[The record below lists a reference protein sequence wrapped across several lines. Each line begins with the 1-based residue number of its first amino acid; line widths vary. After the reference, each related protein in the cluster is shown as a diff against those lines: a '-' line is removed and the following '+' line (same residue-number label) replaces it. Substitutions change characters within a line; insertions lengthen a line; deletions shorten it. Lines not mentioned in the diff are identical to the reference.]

1 MSRIAHGLLWLAVWF
16 AGWTTTTTT
25 TVGALN
31 FKLHGVTYTLRKASD
46 TAPLQDRCKSLDDV
60 VADLTVLQGLADH
73 VRVSSITD
81 CNTGDIVLRA
91 LAQVGGNLRVWL
103 GLDVGSTGQ
112 DFEFERS
119 ILLALLSTRNVTS
132 VVGLT
137 VLVSDNDSSSL
148 TVNQTIQ
155 FRNDLKDDLISQGL
169 GDRPVTIG
177 YPLDTMLANPELA
190 TVDESVVYFHD
201 TSYRDS
207 TTTINEAA
215 TQLSNRVDQLL
226 GTINDTIVNNR
237 RVVVGAT
244 GWPDSGTT
252 ATSANRPSLRKWL
265 RDVVCL
271 AQDRGWDYY
280 WDTAYDATRVFDDG
294 RGHLGLLQEQT
305 AEPPTVSTLKSY
317 LVDYAVDCSQP
328 AVPLEDPTSD
338 VFPPPP
344 TAAPTQSPTL
354 APTVPLP
361 SSTPSTLPSV
371 VPTTSVPPTIRT
383 TTMVPSAGPTLTPT
397 LSVATSAAPTRE
409 SERVASNQQGNDDSN
424 NNNTDENAT
433 TDNNNDGGGK
443 KRENLLELS
452 ILGAVAGALVGALVL
467 IVQNRRRRAQDD
479 KTWAY
484 QSKRHADDDDEEE
497 PHVLDVTSDELSYLY
512 QGQEDDATTVD
523 QPVEVKEL
531 DTSSQAS
538 PLLKVAEVP
547 VEEPPPEEESIQDGK
562 QCLVYV
568 RERENGVKVIVSM
581 DLTFCVCVPVLL
593 LHTEG
598 KRIVFRTTSG
608 DRVRSVNS
616 LHNNNNTAGKNN
628 DKTMASPHPWARFGP
643 EYVDKANWITVQ
655 APPGKLGV
663 VVDIPDFGPAVVF
676 KIRDTSVLRGQVHLG
691 DRLLAVNDLD
701 VTTYSA
707 MRISALIADLST
719 QPVRTFTLMRHASG
733 MPHRYTAA
741 AGDRTDKKDRL
752 T

>member
-1 MSRIAHGLLWLAVWF
+1 M
-16 AGWTTTTTT
+16 
-25 TVGALN
+25 ALN

-46 TAPLQDRCKSLDDV
+46 TAPLQDRCKSLDEV
-60 VADLTVLQGLADH
+60 VADLTTLQGLAENI
-73 VRVSSITD
+73 RVSSITD

-137 VLVSDNDSSSL
+137 VLVSDETSL

-190 TVDESVVYFHD
+190 TVDESIVYFHD

-215 TQLSNRVDQLL
+215 TDLSNRVDQLL
-226 GTINDTIVNNR
+226 GTINGDTIVNNR
-237 RVVVGAT
+237 RMVVGAT
-244 GWPDSGTT
+244 GWPDGGTT

-294 RGHLGLLQEQT
+294 RGHLGLLQEQA

-317 LVDYAVDCSQP
+317 LVDYSVDCSQP

-361 SSTPSTLPSV
+361 SAAPSTLPSV
-371 VPTTSVPPTIRT
+371 VPTTSVPPTIA
-383 TTMVPSAGPTLTPT
+383 TMVPSARPTRVPT
-397 LSVATSAAPTRE
+397 TAVPTRTTSAAPTRE
-409 SERVASNQQGNDDSN
+409 SERVASNQQGNDDD
-424 NNNTDENAT
+424 NNTDENAT
-433 TDNNNDGGGK
+433 TDNTTDDGGGGK

-479 KTWAY
+479 KTLAY

-568 RERENGVKVIVSM
+568 RERETGVKVLLFM
-581 DLTFCVCVPVLL
+581 DLTFLCVCVPVWFGWRHYTQRGNASCFEPPVVTVSGPSIPSTTTRTVRGTTTRQLAHHLRIPGLDLVRNMWTRPIGLRSRLL
-593 LHTEG
+593 LENWVSWWTFP
-598 KRIVFRTTSG
+598 ILV
-608 DRVRSVNS
+608 
-616 LHNNNNTAGKNN
+616 
-628 DKTMASPHPWARFGP
+628 PPWCSKFATRP
-643 EYVDKANWITVQ
+643 
-655 APPGKLGV
+655 
-663 VVDIPDFGPAVVF
+663 
-676 KIRDTSVLRGQVHLG
+676 S
-691 DRLLAVNDLD
+691 
-701 VTTYSA
+701 
-707 MRISALIADLST
+707 
-719 QPVRTFTLMRHASG
+719 
-733 MPHRYTAA
+733 
-741 AGDRTDKKDRL
+741 
-752 T
+752 